1 LGNVFFTKFFP
12 SFIGHAKIIDE
23 YHADPRSP
31 YYSTVNNDNIIF
43 HDENAQDPDWKVQ
56 KAYLLL
62 IAAASEVV
70 NGMENL
76 WKMGKSTGRR
86 DYPNF
91 GQYMPINYFK
101 AFVAAAAYCWAD

>member
-1 LGNVFFTKFFP
+1 M
-12 SFIGHAKIIDE
+12 IDE

-43 HDENAQDPDWKVQ
+43 HDENAQDTDWKVQ
-56 KAYLLL
+56 QAYLLL

-70 NGMENL
+70 NGFENL
-76 WKMGKSTGRR
+76 LKRGKSTGRH

-91 GQYMPINYFK
+91 G
-101 AFVAAAAYCWAD
+101 